1 MEVSNMDEI
10 QPEQERNL
18 IDLAQQLDTGNM
30 LGYASAF
37 VEDLRNGFDA
47 VNLEAFPW
55 LKDLQGVPWTG
66 VLCLGMGGSAAGG
79 EFLSTL
85 AAHHGNRPIVVQRD
99 YDLPAWFDASW
110 LVLATSHSGN
120 TEETVQATEEAL
132 GLGAT
137 VIVIA
142 TGGILA
148 GLAETSE
155 QCYLIPSV
163 GGQPPRTAFGHI
175 FSRQH
180 ACMESLGI
188 LPKQQ
193 AELRE
198 AMLERLAQINR
209 QFDVLSDPEGDIAL
223 LAATMIDHPLSVIGP
238 TELTPALNRF
248 KNQINEN
255 AARFM
260 RVGVLPEM
268 NHNESVAWGGI
279 GNDGDSTNED
289 HVLLFL
295 TWAQMQPRVQQR
307 LNWMVAHSP
316 TELAWNLTGE
326 GESLLEVLLYH
337 CIIMDWLSITLALLH
352 GKNPETV
359 LPIDSLKN
367 HLQSVQ

>member
-1 MEVSNMDEI
+1 MDEEI
-10 QPEQERNL
+10 EPEQEKNL
-18 IDLAQQLDTGNM
+18 IDLANQLDSKNM
-30 LGYASAF
+30 LGYVKAF
-37 VEDLRNGFDA
+37 VEDLEGGFEA
-47 VNLEAFPW
+47 VNFEAFPW
-55 LKDLQGVPWTG
+55 LEELQKVPWTG

-85 AAHHGNRPIVVQRD
+85 AAHHGNRPIMVQRD

-120 TEETVQATEEAL
+120 TEETVQATEKAL
-132 GLGAT
+132 NLGAT

-155 QCYLIPSV
+155 HCHLIPSI

-175 FSRQH
+175 FSRQL
-180 ACMESLGI
+180 ASMEILGI
-188 LPKQQ
+188 LPNQQ
-193 AELRE
+193 IEQRRT
-198 AMLERLAQINR
+198 MLDRLAQINR

-223 LAATMIDHPLSVIGP
+223 LAATMMDHPLSVVGP

-248 KNQINEN
+248 KNQVNEN

-268 NHNESVAWGGI
+268 NHNESVAWGGV
-279 GNDGDSTNED
+279 GEHADSTNED

-295 TWAQMQPRVQQR
+295 TWSQMHPRVQQR

-337 CIIMDWLSITLALLH
+337 CIIMDWLSVTLALLH
-352 GKNPETV
+352 GKDPEAIA
-359 LPIDSLKN
+359 PIISLKDY
-367 HLQSVQ
+367 LQSIQ